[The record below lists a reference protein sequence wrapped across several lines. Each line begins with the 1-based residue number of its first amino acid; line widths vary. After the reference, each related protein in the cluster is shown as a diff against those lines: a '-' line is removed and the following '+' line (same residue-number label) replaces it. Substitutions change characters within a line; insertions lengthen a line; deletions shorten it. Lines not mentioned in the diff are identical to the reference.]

1 MQTFARLLGF
11 LRPHRRGVI
20 VSFLFA
26 ATAMGAGVS
35 IPWLTGQA
43 IGAISDGDRH
53 ALVWFALAIAG
64 AGVARLGL
72 SVGRRLVAGR
82 VSLAVEYD
90 LRARLYSHLQSLK
103 LGFFDR
109 QQTGQLMS
117 RVTVDLQ
124 AVRFFLGYGL
134 IFIGQS
140 FFTIALAAVAM
151 LIIDPLLA
159 LIALAPVP
167 FVVIV
172 AFRYGRRSRPAM
184 QEVQQRIAE
193 LTAVAEE
200 NVSGV
205 RVVKAFAREQ
215 LQLERFRHHTGR
227 VFDQAMYTTRLQAR
241 YAPTIGFLPYLGLAA
256 ILLVGGRAAISGSI
270 DLAVFTAFYGY
281 VLMLTGPM
289 RTLGYM
295 LGAAQRAT
303 ASGARIFQVLDRAPA
318 IVAPAGAPPLPEG
331 RGRVELRDVSL
342 EYDPPTH
349 AHRPALEG
357 IDLTVEAGSTIA
369 LVGGTGSGKTSLVSL
384 LPRLYDASSGSV
396 LIDGADVRLVDPGSL
411 RREIAVV
418 TDDPFLF
425 SATVHDNI
433 AYARPDATR
442 EEVEEAARRAHADGF
457 VRELPDGYETRIGER
472 GLTLSGGQRQRI
484 AIARALLA
492 NPRILVLDDATSSVD
507 ATTEQEIKAAL
518 GEVMAGRTTFVIAH
532 RLSTIALADE
542 VVVLERGR
550 ISAHGT
556 HDELLAQEGL
566 YREIVEKGLPDQVF
580 LTRKPVEE
588 GAAAA
593 RASGPVP
600 AGRAQGRTLGA
611 AAAAAGNGGRGRAVA
626 QPARRRDEGVSALAS
641 GALGSLTTAGREQ
654 DRLAELR
661 RRLRQTGGRG
671 RKLRGLIELLRP
683 YRGRV
688 ALMLA
693 TLIVA
698 TGAALAPI
706 PLATKA
712 IDTGIQQHDAG
723 TLTGI
728 VLVFLA
734 AALVSW
740 GASAAQ
746 TYLTGWVGQRALQDL
761 RVQLFRHLQS
771 LSLGYYSRVR
781 AGVVISRIT
790 NDVEALDSLVS
801 DGIVTLFQ
809 STLTLVGVVVIL
821 LAMDAELALWTFLAI
836 PLIAVA
842 ALAFRIASA
851 DAFRR
856 TRERIAAV
864 TGYLQETL
872 SGIRVVRSFGQERRH
887 IDRFADLNRANRD
900 ANMTTVHLNAAYFP
914 GVELLSSLVTVGIL
928 LIGGFEVM
936 NGNAQ
941 TGVVFGFIAALN
953 QFFDPIQQLSQLY
966 TTYQSGMAALDK
978 IFELLDEEPELVDRP
993 GAVELGRVRG
1003 ELSFEGVSFRYGD
1016 DDTGPWALSDV
1027 DLHVPPGQTVAL
1039 VGETGAGKS
1048 TLAKLVARFYDPTA
1062 GAVRV
1067 DGHDLRDVAAASL
1080 RAQMGI
1086 VPQEGFLFS
1095 GTIGENIAFGRPDAT
1110 ADEIAAAAAAVGADA
1125 FVDDLPLGYDT
1136 EIGERGVQLSAGQR
1150 QLVAFARALIADPR
1164 LLVLD
1169 EATSNVDIHTE
1180 TRIEQGLR
1188 RLLAGRTAIVI
1199 AHRLSTIRHAGLI
1212 VVLDG
1217 GRIVEQGTHDD
1228 LLAAGGAYARLH
1240 RDWAEQAVA

>member
-1 MQTFARLLGF
+1 MQTFTRLLGF
-11 LRPHRRGVI
+11 LRPHQRGVI

-26 ATAMGAGVS
+26 AAAMGAGVA

-43 IGAISDGDRH
+43 IGAITDHDRGQLILFA
-53 ALVWFALAIAG
+53 ALVAVAG
-64 AGVARLGL
+64 CARLGL

-90 LRARLYSHLQSLK
+90 LRARLYCHLQSLE

-140 FFTIALAAVAM
+140 FFTLALAAVAM
-151 LIIDPLLA
+151 FVIQPVLA

-167 FVVIV
+167 FVVLV

-205 RVVKAFAREQ
+205 RVVKAFAREE
-215 LQLERFRHHTGR
+215 LQLERFRHQTGR

-241 YAPTIGFLPYLGLAA
+241 YAPLIGFLPYLGLAA

-303 ASGARIFQVLDRAPA
+303 ASGARIFQVLDREPA
-318 IVAPAGAPPLPEG
+318 IVAQADAPPLPAG
-331 RGRVELRDVSL
+331 RGRVELRGVSL
-342 EYDPPTH
+342 EYDG
-349 AHRPALEG
+349 AVQPALAG
-357 IDLTVEAGSTIA
+357 VDLTVEAGRTVA

-384 LPRLYDASSGSV
+384 LPRLYDVSAGAV
-396 LIDGADVRLVDPGSL
+396 LIDGADVRSVDPTSL

-442 EEVEEAARRAHADGF
+442 AEVEQAARRAHADGF

-507 ATTEQEIKAAL
+507 ASTEQEIKQAL
-518 GEVMAGRTTFVIAH
+518 AEVMEGRTTFVIAH

-542 VVVLERGR
+542 IVVLERGQVV
-550 ISAHGT
+550 AQGT

-580 LTRKPVEE
+580 LTRKPLEDPAAGDGRANGRPRVRPALAAASQPASAVASPTSADQ
-588 GAAAA
+588 AAAA
-593 RASGPVP
+593 V
-600 AGRAQGRTLGA
+600 
-611 AAAAAGNGGRGRAVA
+611 
-626 QPARRRDEGVSALAS
+626 RRRDEGVSALGS
-641 GALGSLTTAGREQ
+641 GALGSLTTAGRED

-671 RKLRGLIELLRP
+671 RKLRGLMELLRP
-683 YRGRV
+683 YKGHV
-688 ALMLA
+688 ALMFL

-698 TGAALAPI
+698 TGAALVPI

-712 IDTGIQQHDAG
+712 IDDGIQQGDAG
-723 TLTGI
+723 ALTGI

-734 AALVSW
+734 AALVTW

-771 LSLGYYSRVR
+771 LSLGFYSRVR

-821 LAMDAELALWTFLAI
+821 VAMDAELALYTFLAI
-836 PLIAVA
+836 PLMAAA

-856 TRERIAAV
+856 TRERIAAI

-872 SGIRVVRSFGQERRH
+872 SGIRVVRSFGQEPRH
-887 IDRFADLNRANRD
+887 VSRFGDLNQANRD
-900 ANMTTVHLNAAYFP
+900 ANMTTVYLNAAYFP

-928 LIGGFEVM
+928 VIGGFEVIH
-936 NGNAQ
+936 GDVQ

-953 QFFDPIQQLSQLY
+953 QFFDPIQSLSQLY

-993 GAVELGRVRG
+993 DAVELDELRG

-1016 DDTGPWALSDV
+1016 DDAGPWALRDV
-1027 DLHVPPGQTVAL
+1027 ALHVPPGQTVAL

-1048 TLAKLVARFYDPTA
+1048 TFAKLVARFYDPTV
-1062 GAVRV
+1062 GIVRV
-1067 DGHDLRDVAAASL
+1067 DGHDLRDVSSSSL
-1080 RAQMGI
+1080 RARMGI

-1095 GTIGENIAFGRPDAT
+1095 GTIAENIAFGRPGAT
-1110 ADEIAAAAAAVGADA
+1110 REEIAAAAAAVGADA
-1125 FVDDLPLGYDT
+1125 FVDALPLGYDT
-1136 EIGERGVQLSAGQR
+1136 EVGERGVQLSAGQR

-1164 LLVLD
+1164 ILVLD
-1169 EATSNVDIHTE
+1169 EATSNVDIQTE
-1180 TRIEQGLR
+1180 TRIEEGLR

-1212 VVLDG
+1212 VVLDN
-1217 GRIVEQGTHDD
+1217 GRIVEQGTHDE
-1228 LLAAGGAYARLH
+1228 LVAAGGAYARLH
-1240 RDWAEQAVA
+1240 QDWAEQAVA